1 MLRIGLSG
9 LLAQQRAL
17 AITSNNIANAT
28 TEGYSRQRAELNE
41 RGTERVGP
49 NFFGTGVQLGNLRR
63 LSDELLAEQLRTAT
77 SSFGRSSI
85 FAGLASQLDLLVA
98 DESTGLNITLQN
110 FVNALQQV
118 ADDPGSVSARQ
129 AFLSEANTL
138 VSRFTTIDNRVQE
151 LQSEVGGRISQTVNE
166 INSLGQQIA
175 DLNQQILATG
185 GAQTGSG
192 APDLLDQRDRLL
204 GRLSE
209 LVAVDT
215 VAQNDGSLS
224 VFIGSGQVL
233 VLGATASKLVATPGR
248 FDPAQP
254 EIAVDSGSGQT
265 SITQFLSGGELGGLL
280 DFRREMLAPLSA
292 NLGQIALG
300 LADVFNAAH
309 RNGLDLNGQ
318 LGTDLFAVP
327 PPQAFGALTN
337 TGSGAVA
344 ATVADVSA
352 IEPAAYRLGFDG
364 AAYTLTRVDNGLA
377 VPLTGAG
384 TGANPFLADGLSIVV
399 SGSPAA
405 GDEFLIDAVSGVPG
419 GLGVLI
425 GNPSQLAAAAPTR
438 TRTSLANVGN
448 ASISAGSVADVTDP
462 NLLSTATIAF
472 IDPATYSINGAGSF
486 AYTPG
491 ADILINGTRVQIT
504 GTPASGDQ
512 FVIEP
517 NTGGAGDNRNAL
529 AIIGDL
535 SSGVFGAGTTS
546 LQSSVGRLVT
556 NIGIQT
562 ANTQN
567 QRDAE
572 QVLVNQ
578 ATESL
583 DSVRG
588 VNLDEEAADLLRYE
602 QQYQAAAQTITV
614 ANSLFDSLI
623 AAIRR

>member
-1 MLRIGLSG
+1 M
-9 LLAQQRAL
+9 
-17 AITSNNIANAT
+17 
-28 TEGYSRQRAELNE
+28 
-41 RGTERVGP
+41 
-49 NFFGTGVQLGNLRR
+49 
-63 LSDELLAEQLRTAT
+63 
-77 SSFGRSSI
+77 
-85 FAGLASQLDLLVA
+85 
-98 DESTGLNITLQN
+98 
-110 FVNALQQV
+110 
-118 ADDPGSVSARQ
+118 
-129 AFLSEANTL
+129 
-138 VSRFTTIDNRVQE
+138 
-151 LQSEVGGRISQTVNE
+151 
-166 INSLGQQIA
+166 
-175 DLNQQILATG
+175 
-185 GAQTGSG
+185 
-192 APDLLDQRDRLL
+192 
-204 GRLSE
+204 
-209 LVAVDT
+209 
-215 VAQNDGSLS
+215 
-224 VFIGSGQVL
+224 
-233 VLGATASKLVATPGR
+233 
-248 FDPAQP
+248 
-254 EIAVDSGSGQT
+254 
-265 SITQFLSGGELGGLL
+265 
-280 DFRREMLAPLSA
+280 
-292 NLGQIALG
+292 
-300 LADVFNAAH
+300 
-309 RNGLDLNGQ
+309 
-318 LGTDLFAVP
+318 
-327 PPQAFGALTN
+327 
-337 TGSGAVA
+337 
-344 ATVADVSA
+344 
-352 IEPAAYRLGFDG
+352 
-364 AAYTLTRVDNGLA
+364 
-377 VPLTGAG
+377 
-384 TGANPFLADGLSIVV
+384 
-399 SGSPAA
+399 
-405 GDEFLIDAVSGVPG
+405 SGVPG

-472 IDPATYSINGAGSF
+472 IDPVTYRINGSGSF

-535 SSGVFGAGTTS
+535 GGGLFDAGTTS